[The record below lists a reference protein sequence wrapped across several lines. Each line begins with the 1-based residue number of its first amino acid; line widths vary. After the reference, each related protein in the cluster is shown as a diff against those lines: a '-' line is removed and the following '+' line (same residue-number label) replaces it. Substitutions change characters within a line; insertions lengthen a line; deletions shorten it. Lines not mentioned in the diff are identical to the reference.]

1 LIHFYKRTEKAMTM
15 TFSPLTRQVMAGM
28 AGAAGGLLA
37 SNLTSKKQ
45 DVTYQEPPASSALVQ
60 PNLPPRASKILAFG
74 RPKAIVPSPMVYKNH
89 VLDYDSA
96 RRVPRWVAEHLT
108 KEQVKQEVAN
118 RKGVN
123 FSPDPIVPLQFTS
136 TNKDYWGSG
145 WSRGHMAPAGNN
157 KHCQDSMNDTFYLT
171 NVVPQDLDN
180 NGGYWNRLE
189 IWVRGLTDQ
198 YQDVWV
204 VSGPLWLPS
213 QKEIDNDEKNNYD
226 AANDGKVT
234 KTAGDSNES
243 KVMEKGRVKPPRPV
257 KTVSYPVLGPNNVAV
272 PTHLYKVVLV
282 TDPMLDKPLLGTFV
296 VPNIPVGDKHLAE
309 FKVDIEEVE
318 KGVGVTFHP
327 DLDRDSVGDLC
338 IKSGCN
344 LQDFKQF
351 QQFFWTRRLRSPR
364 NMFFLEKD
372 WEEAKKKGVV
382 NPQLEQVYM
391 ESKAKLEIRES
402 IVDKN
407 IMNVDKTAVV
417 APAA

>member
-1 LIHFYKRTEKAMTM
+1 MTM
-15 TFSPLTRQVMAGM
+15 TLSPLARQVMAGM
-28 AGAAGGLLA
+28 VGAAGGLLA
-37 SNLTSKKQ
+37 SNLITNKQ
-45 DVTYQEPPASSALVQ
+45 DVTYQEPPASSAVAKSS
-60 PNLPPRASKILAFG
+60 LPPRASKILAFG
-74 RPKAIVPSPMVYKNH
+74 HPQATVPSPMVYRNH
-89 VLDYDSA
+89 VLEYDSV

-204 VSGPLWLPS
+204 VSGPLWLPN
-213 QKEIDNDEKNNYD
+213 QEDIKKNDASNNE
-226 AANDGKVT
+226 KVT
-234 KTAGDSNES
+234 SGAGDVNDS
-243 KVMEKGRVKPPRPV
+243 KVKDKRGVKPPRPV

-282 TDPMLDKPLLGTFV
+282 TDPLLDKPLLGTFV

-344 LQDFKQF
+344 LQDYKQF

-372 WEEAKKKGVV
+372 WEEAKTKGVV
-382 NPQLEQVYM
+382 NAQLEQVYK
-391 ESKAKLEIRES
+391 ESKSKLEIREA
-402 IVDKN
+402 VQDKN
-407 IMNVDKTAVV
+407 IINVDKTAVV